1 MILGS
6 EESLSRKP
14 LLQNHIDLSSGS
26 MSQIL
31 FQAYYWDC
39 QLQKCW
45 LEFML
50 LENHWQED
58 KFQSYGEIE
67 SMHVFEVDGGFYWR

>member
-1 MILGS
+1 MHLEVRIL
-6 EESLSRKP
+6 K
-14 LLQNHIDLSSGS
+14 
-26 MSQIL
+26 IL

-58 KFQSYGEIE
+58 KLQFARE
-67 SMHVFEVDGGFYWR
+67 EVQHG

>member
-26 MSQIL
+26 MSPVPTL
-31 FQAYYWDC
+31 TTPVVGETVAGVVGT
-39 QLQKCW
+39 
-45 LEFML
+45 L
-50 LENHWQED
+50 L
-58 KFQSYGEIE
+58 
-67 SMHVFEVDGGFYWR
+67 VVATTLPVVV

>member
-26 MSQIL
+26 MSQEYLEEYKKIGL
-31 FQAYYWDC
+31 EINRYANIDDFVCDY
-39 QLQKCW
+39 LQ
-45 LEFML
+45 
-50 LENHWQED
+50 
-58 KFQSYGEIE
+58 S
-67 SMHVFEVDGGFYWR
+67 